1 MIRFPCPDCARM
13 LAIPDEHAGKLAGCP
28 NCKAKV
34 RVLAQSVP
42 APPAEPPRRPK
53 KEAPPRQQ
61 AREVEP
67 IEDEDEDDEP
77 RPKKR
82 KRRRDEEEDAGWLN
96 ANRIRGIVALVMSVG
111 VLIFALTFEKF
122 KDPNVVGGEYGIPV
136 GCALAGVMFVA
147 GLFYLIRG

>member
-1 MIRFPCPDCARM
+1 M
-13 LAIPDEHAGKLAGCP
+13 LAIPDEHVGKLAGCP

-34 RVLAQSVP
+34 RVPAQSVP

-53 KEAPPRQQ
+53 KEEPRQQ

-67 IEDEDEDDEP
+67 IEDEDEEDEDEP

-82 KRRRDEEEDAGWLN
+82 KRRRDDEDEDAGWLN

-111 VLIFALTFEKF
+111 ILIFALTFEKF
-122 KDPNVVGGEYGIPV
+122 KDPNVVGGEYGTPV